1 MPELASEKC
10 IPCRGGIPPLTESET
25 AELLPQIPAWETVE
39 RNGIPLLQRSF
50 KFKNFTD
57 ALAFTNKVAS
67 LAEEQDHHPR
77 IITEWGRVTVQWWT
91 HVIKGLHRNDFV
103 MAAKTDDLFGES

>member
-10 IPCRGGIPPLTESET
+10 IPCRGGIPPLTRAEI

-39 RNGIPLLQRSF
+39 RNGIPLLQHTF

-57 ALAFTNKVAS
+57 ALAFTNKVAA
-67 LAEEQDHHPR
+67 LAEEHDHHPR
-77 IITEWGRVTVQWWT
+77 LVTEWGRVTVQWWT
-91 HVIKGLHRNDFV
+91 HIIQGLHRNDFI
-103 MAAKTDDLFGES
+103 MAAKTDALVQK